1 MSAEEVAKKLKQSDK
16 KGIMPFQK
24 SHLKDSGKHLDQSVS
39 RNVIP
44 SKTAHSNSQN
54 IREGPHKARVDRD
67 DEEMFSIEES

>member
-24 SHLKDSGKHLDQSVS
+24 SHFKDSGKHLDQSAS

-44 SKTAHSNSQN
+44 SKTAHNNS
-54 IREGPHKARVDRD
+54 
-67 DEEMFSIEES
+67 